1 MTMNSKKDISDI
13 LKQSYF
19 WDIVIKKE
27 KSVSKRL
34 VIERIFSLGTF
45 DEVVSIIKYY
55 GKKETEKVL
64 LDLNY
69 MDPKTLNFVSK
80 YLGRSKTEFRCYT
93 RKQSMPQLW
102 NS

>member
-1 MTMNSKKDISDI
+1 MNRKKNISDI

-19 WDIVIKKE
+19 WDVDIKPGKP
-27 KSVSKRL
+27 VSKRL
-34 VIERIFSLGTF
+34 VIERIFSLGTL
-45 DEVVSIIKYY
+45 DEVAFVLRYY
-55 GKKETEKVL
+55 GKKEVEKTL

-80 YLGRSKTEFRCYT
+80 YFGRSKTEFRCYIK
-93 RKQSMPQLW
+93 RQSMPQFW

>member
-1 MTMNSKKDISDI
+1 MNSKKDISDI
-13 LKQSYF
+13 LKQRYF
-19 WDIVIKKE
+19 WDIDIKPGKT
-27 KSVSKRL
+27 VSKRL

-45 DEVVSIIKYY
+45 DEMVFVLRYY
-55 GKKETEKVL
+55 GKEETEKVL
-64 LDLNY
+64 LELNY

-80 YLGRSKTEFRCYT
+80 YFCRSKTEFRCYT

>member
-1 MTMNSKKDISDI
+1 MNSKKDISDI

-19 WDIVIKKE
+19 WDIDIKPE
-27 KSVSKRL
+27 KPVSKRL
-34 VIERIFSLGTF
+34 VIERVFCLGTF
-45 DEVVSIIKYY
+45 DEMVFIIRYY
-55 GKKETEKVL
+55 GKDEVEKVL

-80 YLGRSKTEFRCYT
+80 YFDRPKTEFRCYI

>member
-1 MTMNSKKDISDI
+1 MNSKKDISDI

-19 WDIVIKKE
+19 WDIDIKPE
-27 KSVSKRL
+27 KPVSKRL

-45 DEVVSIIKYY
+45 DEVVAIIKYY
-55 GKKETEKVL
+55 GKKETEEVL

-69 MDPKTLNFVSK
+69 MDSKTLNFVSK
-80 YLGRSKTEFRCYT
+80 YFDRSKTEFRCYIK
-93 RKQSMPQLW
+93 KQSIPQLW

>member
-1 MTMNSKKDISDI
+1 MNSKKNISDI

-19 WDIVIKKE
+19 WDVDIKSGKP
-27 KSVSKRL
+27 VSKRL
-34 VIERIFSLGTF
+34 VIERIFSLGTL
-45 DEVVSIIKYY
+45 DEVVTIIKHY
-55 GKKETEKVL
+55 GKNETEKVL

-80 YLGRSKTEFRCYT
+80 YFGRSKTEFRCYI